1 VSTTNKKAYFDY
13 EIVQEI
19 EAGLVLSGSEVK
31 SVRAGQVSL
40 SGSRVLRKEDG
51 MYVIG
56 MSIYKYEMNS
66 QLEYDALRTRK
77 VLLKRNEI
85 VAISTKMKSSNLTL
99 VPLKLYNKGKLIK
112 LMLGLVRGKKKY
124 EKREIIKKRDV
135 ERGLANRLKFI
146 K

>member
-124 EKREIIKKRDV
+124 EKRETIKKRDV